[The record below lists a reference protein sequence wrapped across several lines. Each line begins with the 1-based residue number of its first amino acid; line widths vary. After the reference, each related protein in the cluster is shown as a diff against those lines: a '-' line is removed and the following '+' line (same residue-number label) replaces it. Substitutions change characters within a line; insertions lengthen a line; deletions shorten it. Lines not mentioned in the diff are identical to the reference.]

1 MATTVSYNASMR
13 TRKTSS
19 SGNAKSAVACQEY
32 YDDSYNYVGIVHFS
46 GMALAGKVITGITL
60 RITADQAGYGT
71 GHAKT
76 VYVRKSKYQAVSQS
90 GVTGGNYYG
99 DALGTFSGAF
109 YNNTTTH
116 TLTGAL
122 LTNLAA
128 YLEAGNNTICLF
140 NPSPVKSSQGYSTNY
155 LQWSACKIS
164 VTYEEAASQPGM
176 SAYTLDMGTQVTL
189 YTNRQS
195 SAATHT
201 LRYSFFSVNQT
212 IATGVTDSC
221 AWTPP
226 ISLAAQIPNAASGW
240 GTLLCDT
247 YVNGKLVS
255 TKSCTFTLR
264 VPASVAP
271 TISGVSIAEATA
283 GIAAQFGAYVRT
295 RSTLAVSIAASGAQG
310 STVSS
315 CRTTLDG
322 VTYTGASFTSN
333 TLNTAGSLTLT
344 VTVTDSRGRTASTT
358 RTIAVLD
365 YSPPSLTKFTAERCN
380 SAGTAAQMD
389 GTRVR
394 VSVGGSVSPV
404 GTKNAIS
411 CTVYYKTSSASAWTQ
426 AASISPSSYSV
437 NTTNLLLPQTF
448 NALSS
453 YDLKVRLQDSFYYIE
468 QTVSIG
474 TKQVMMDFYKDGSG
488 VAFGKV
494 AETPGA
500 VEFGW
505 PVKLTEPLGVDQGG
519 TDASS
524 AASAC
529 ANLGAVKKSG
539 DTMTGN
545 LSISGYLYP
554 SLYLL
559 PTYNS
564 TTNRVVFEGSYAG
577 AASFSAWQDSTGN
590 NRRMLEVRNAS
601 YESSRDNALVLR
613 DVINGSYYAFRV
625 FHSGMAT
632 PVPIGNGGTGASNAV
647 AARSNLGANNASNL
661 NAGTVAMARL
671 PFKIAYGSTS
681 INGST
686 ATTINYASAGF
697 TSVPKVLVTY
707 NSTGSNWSGD
717 NGAIKVYNKTTTQAN
732 IIVGGSFS
740 SSRGV
745 DWLAIGT

>member
-212 IATGVTDSC
+212 IATGVADSC

-283 GIAAQFGAYVRT
+283 GIAARFGAYVRT

>member
-283 GIAAQFGAYVRT
+283 GIAARFGAYVRT

-344 VTVTDSRGRTASTT
+344 VTVADSRGRTASST
-358 RTIAVLD
+358 RTISVVD
-365 YSPPSLTKFTAERCN
+365 YSPPSLTRFTAERCN
-380 SAGTAAQMD
+380 SSGTAPQMD

-404 GTKNAIS
+404 GTKNTIA

-732 IIVGGSFS
+732 LIVGGSFS

>member
-344 VTVTDSRGRTASTT
+344 VTVADSRGRTASST
-358 RTIAVLD
+358 RTISVVD

-380 SAGTAAQMD
+380 SSGTAPQMD

-559 PTYNS
+559 PTYNGA
-564 TTNRVVFEGSYAG
+564 TNRVVFEGSYAG